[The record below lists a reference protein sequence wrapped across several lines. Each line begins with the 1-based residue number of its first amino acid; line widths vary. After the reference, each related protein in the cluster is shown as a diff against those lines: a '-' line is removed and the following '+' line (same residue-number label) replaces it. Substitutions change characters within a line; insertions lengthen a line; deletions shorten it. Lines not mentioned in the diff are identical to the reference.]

1 MKRLTIRTPK
11 GAALKMNDTYQSEA
25 EAKDDLMRKYR
36 IAIERLADYE
46 DMGLT
51 PEEVA
56 ELVKRTTRVKP
67 YAESDAD
74 RLCGHCYSYI
84 DWDAL
89 NGRVED
95 APKYCKSCGKP
106 IDWSDKKGGAE

>member
-1 MKRLTIRTPK
+1 MKCTMERLTYIKCPNWWNHGKHPT
-11 GAALKMNDTYQSEA
+11 
-25 EAKDDLMRKYR
+25 KYSSR
-36 IAIERLADYE
+36 HTFQEVVDRLAAYE
-46 DMGLT
+46 GTGLT

-56 ELVKRTTRVKP
+56 ELVKRTTSVKP
-67 YAESDAD
+67 YAESGAD

-89 NGRVED
+89 NDRVED

-106 IDWSDKKGGAE
+106 IDWSDEKGGAE